1 MNGKHSNSSQHARF
15 LRLYAGIQTKL
26 FAFILSV
33 IHNRN
38 DAEELFQETSVIL
51 WERFD
56 SYEADKPFAGWAL
69 GIARNKVLEYLRANK
84 RSRKLFSDSIYGQI
98 LRLAEGGQDDISQR
112 VAALKTC
119 MQSLRDVDRKLIS
132 FRFHENIPVKL
143 LSQHTGRSAD
153 SLYKSLSRILHLLK
167 LCIERKLAGG
177 VL

>member
-1 MNGKHSNSSQHARF
+1 MNSNSSQHARF

-33 IHNRN
+33 VHNRN

-51 WERFD
+51 WERFETYD
-56 SYEADKPFAGWAL
+56 SDKSFASWAL

-84 RSRKLFSDSIYGQI
+84 RSRKLFSDSVYEQI
-98 LRLAEGGQDDISQR
+98 LRIAESGEDDISQR
-112 VAALKTC
+112 VSALKTC
-119 MQSLRDVDRKLIS
+119 LQTLKEMDRKLIS

-153 SLYKSLSRILHLLK
+153 SLYKSLSRIFHFLK
-167 LCIERKLAGG
+167 LCIERKLAGEA
-177 VL
+177 V